1 MGDPTVSLLPQPATP
16 APIQAMHGGGMGAG
30 PETVSL
36 LPQPAVAAPIQAM
49 HGGGPENVS
58 LLAQPATPVPIEPI
72 RGGAQVG
79 GANIPTF
86 TLKPLKQVQIVAEEP
101 TLLTVDLL
109 NAYREKRKGIWG
121 TPPSNYE
128 ESRGKN
134 FHYEIKTKEP
144 VKIFYIYSWDNF
156 LRFVKTIANDK
167 IKKKNF
173 IYIFFSKLDNITLF
187 SLIFKKYI
195 RLVTETPA
203 EVFFIYDRTGP
214 KNQIVWD
221 SKHREDKAEKKF
233 LFLEP
238 ASISIPYV
246 KEGKE
251 YRLVLSA
258 TGVPPPEVPKDYIGL
273 TPRDTGSDLLKFEE
287 KDGEYKPKSLFKLT
301 PDTFYGV
308 DTPKTAVNAKEY
320 LRRKYMLFTFED
332 TEEEEEEEVAEE
344 EPVTTVPPA
353 VAAEPVVTPVTPAA
367 APEPAAAPPPL
378 QPDPYVLKLKGT
390 VAVRIGVVVFELR
403 KPTLAVQKEWDEGT
417 FSDSEK
423 SFFADIGITEK
434 FIESAKGPA
443 PLSEFQTRKESLLK
457 KRSEVLTRLVMN
469 RCFKEQN
476 LLLTQ
481 ECQSVREFLQELY
494 ELIQIDR
501 ANLFR
506 KTFAGI
512 APAIVSLQKQKI
524 GQLIFTR
531 KEILSLLDGLAP
543 ISKLPKG
550 SDMFD
555 IQFLRTVAALTAPGG
570 PSGPGAPPAPPAG
583 PGAPP
588 APPVGP
594 TAPGGLSAIM
604 NPGVGRVP
612 TALNPIG
619 LSSLYSI

>member
-1 MGDPTVSLLPQPATP
+1 MGDPNHSLLGDALQSAGHQNVPITP
-16 APIQAMHGGGMGAG
+16 MMGGGM
-30 PETVSL
+30 
-36 LPQPAVAAPIQAM
+36 I
-49 HGGGPENVS
+49 GGGPEDS
-58 LLAQPATPVPIEPI
+58 LLAQPATPVPIEPV
-72 RGGAQVG
+72 RGGGQVG

-86 TLKPLKQVQIVAEEP
+86 TLKALKQVQIIAEEP

-109 NAYREKRKGIWG
+109 NTYREKRKGIWG

-128 ESRGKN
+128 ESRARL

-203 EVFFIYDRTGP
+203 EVFFLYDRTGS

-251 YRLVLSA
+251 YKLLLSA
-258 TGVPPPEVPKDYIGL
+258 TGVPPTEVPKDYIGL

-320 LRRKYMLFTFED
+320 LRRKYVLFTFED
-332 TEEEEEEEVAEE
+332 TEEEEEEEEE

-353 VAAEPVVTPVTPAA
+353 VATEPPEAVTPVAP
-367 APEPAAAPPPL
+367 PEPAAALPPL
-378 QPDPYVLKLKGT
+378 KPDPYVLKLKGT
-390 VAVRIGVVVFELR
+390 VAVRIGVHVFELR

-423 SFFADIGITEK
+423 DFFADIGITEK

-443 PLSEFQTRKESLLK
+443 PLSELQTRKESLLK

-476 LLLTQ
+476 LLLAH
-481 ECQSVREFLQELY
+481 ECEPVREFLQELY

-512 APAIVSLQKQKI
+512 APAIVNLQKQKI
-524 GQLIFTR
+524 GQVIFTR
-531 KEILSLLDGLAP
+531 KDILSLLDGLAP
-543 ISKLPKG
+543 ISKKPKG

-555 IQFLRTVAALTAPGG
+555 IQFLRTVAALTAPGAAG
-570 PSGPGAPPAPPAG
+570 PPPAGPPPAGPPPAGPPPAGPPSALPGAGTGLSPDGPGAPRG
-583 PGAPP
+583 L
-588 APPVGP
+588 
-594 TAPGGLSAIM
+594 TAITR
-604 NPGVGRVP
+604 PGVGNLP
-612 TALNPIG
+612 SELDLLG
-619 LSSLYSI
+619 LSSIYSR

>member
-1 MGDPTVSLLPQPATP
+1 
-16 APIQAMHGGGMGAG
+16 MHGGGMGGG
-30 PETVSL
+30 PETLSL

-58 LLAQPATPVPIEPI
+58 LLVQPATPALIEPV
-72 RGGAQVG
+72 RGGGQVG

-86 TLKPLKQVQIVAEEP
+86 TLKALKQVQIVAEEP

-128 ESRGKN
+128 ESRMKL

-203 EVFFIYDRTGP
+203 EVFFLYDRTGP

-258 TGVPPPEVPKDYIGL
+258 TGVSPSEVSKDYIGL

-320 LRRKYMLFTFED
+320 LRRKYLLFTFED
-332 TEEEEEEEVAEE
+332 TEEEDETEVTEEVPPVKAEE
-344 EPVTTVPPA
+344 PIVTD
-353 VAAEPVVTPVTPAA
+353 VTPVESKPVV
-367 APEPAAAPPPL
+367 APPPL
-378 QPDPYVLKLKGT
+378 KPDPYVLKLKGT
-390 VAVRIGVVVFELR
+390 VAVRIGVSVFELR
-403 KPTLAVQKEWDEGT
+403 KPTLAVQKEWDEGI

-423 SFFADIGITEK
+423 AFFADIGITEK

-443 PLSEFQTRKESLLK
+443 PLSELQTRKESLLK

-476 LLLTQ
+476 LLLAY
-481 ECQSVREFLQELY
+481 ECEPVREFLQELY
-494 ELIQIDR
+494 ELLQIDR

-512 APAIVSLQKQKI
+512 APAIINLQKQKI
-524 GQLIFTR
+524 GQIIFTR
-531 KEILSLLDGLAP
+531 KDIMSLLDGLLP
-543 ISKLPKG
+543 ISKMPKG

-555 IQFLRTVAALTAPGG
+555 IPFLRAVGNLMKPSG
-570 PSGPGAPPAPPAG
+570 PSGPGAP
-583 PGAPP
+583 
-588 APPVGP
+588 
-594 TAPGGLSAIM
+594 GGLAAITR
-604 NPGVGRVP
+604 PGVGRIP
-612 TALNPIG
+612 TVLDPIG
-619 LSSLYSI
+619 LSGLYSI

>member
-16 APIQAMHGGGMGAG
+16 APIQAMHGGGMGGGA
-30 PETVSL
+30 ENVSL
-36 LPQPAVAAPIQAM
+36 LPQPAVPAPIQAM

-58 LLAQPATPVPIEPI
+58 LLPQPAVPAPVEPV
-72 RGGAQVG
+72 RGGGASVQQVG
-79 GANIPTF
+79 GATIPTF
-86 TLKPLKQVQIVAEEP
+86 TLKALKQVQIVPEEP

-128 ESRGKN
+128 ESRTKQ

-203 EVFFIYDRTGP
+203 DVFFLYDRTGP

-246 KEGKE
+246 KEGKN
-251 YRLVLSA
+251 YNLVLSS
-258 TGVPPPEVPKDYIGL
+258 TGVPPSEVPKDYIGL
-273 TPRDTGSDLLKFEE
+273 TSRDMPGGDLLKFEE

-320 LRRKYMLFTFED
+320 LRRKYVLFSFED
-332 TEEEEEEEVAEE
+332 TEEEETEVEEAT
-344 EPVTTVPPA
+344 EPVAAAVVPT
-353 VAAEPVVTPVTPAA
+353 EPVAAA
-367 APEPAAAPPPL
+367 APEPVAAPPPL
-378 QPDPYVLKLKGT
+378 KPDPYVLKLKGT
-390 VAVRIGVVVFELR
+390 VAVRIGVNVFELR

-423 SFFADIGITEK
+423 AFFADIGLTDK

-443 PLSEFQTRKESLLK
+443 PLSELQTRKESLLK
-457 KRSEVLTRLVMN
+457 KRGEVLTRLVLN
-469 RCFKEQN
+469 RCFKEPN

-501 ANLFR
+501 VNLFR

-524 GQLIFTR
+524 GQIIFTQ
-531 KEILSLLDGLAP
+531 KEILSLLDGLLP
-543 ISKLPKG
+543 ISKMPKG

-555 IQFLRTVAALTAPGG
+555 IKFLRTVGDLV
-570 PSGPGAPPAPPAG
+570 GPGSATPPAG

-588 APPVGP
+588 
-594 TAPGGLSAIM
+594 GGLAAIIK
-604 NPGVGRVP
+604 PGVGSVP

-619 LSSLYSI
+619 ISALYSI

>member
-16 APIQAMHGGGMGAG
+16 APIQAMHGGG
-30 PETVSL
+30 
-36 LPQPAVAAPIQAM
+36 I
-49 HGGGPENVS
+49 GGGPENVS
-58 LLAQPATPVPIEPI
+58 LLPQPAVPAPVEAV
-72 RGGAQVG
+72 RGGGPVQLG

-86 TLKPLKQVQIVAEEP
+86 TLKALKQVQIVAEEP

-128 ESRGKN
+128 ESRAKN

-203 EVFFIYDRTGP
+203 DVFFLYDRTGP

-246 KEGKE
+246 KEGKN
-251 YRLVLSA
+251 YNLVLSG
-258 TGVPPPEVPKDYIGL
+258 TGVPAPEVPKDYIGL
-273 TPRDTGSDLLKFEE
+273 TPKDTGGDLLKFEE
-287 KDGEYKPKSLFKLT
+287 KDGNYKPKSLFKLT
-301 PDTFYGV
+301 PDKFYAV

-320 LRRKYMLFTFED
+320 LRRKYLLFSFED
-332 TEEEEEEEVAEE
+332 TEEEEETEVALE
-344 EPVTTVPPA
+344 EPV
-353 VAAEPVVTPVTPAA
+353 VAAEPVEAAEPVVAAEPVAVT
-367 APEPAAAPPPL
+367 PEPAATPPL

-390 VAVRIGVVVFELR
+390 VAVRIGVAVFELR

-423 SFFADIGITEK
+423 AFFVDIGITEK
-434 FIESAKGPA
+434 FIESAKGAA
-443 PLSEFQTRKESLLK
+443 PLSELQTRKESLLK
-457 KRSEVLTRLVMN
+457 KRGEVLTRLVIN
-469 RCFKEQN
+469 RCFKEPN

-481 ECQSVREFLQELY
+481 DCQPVREFLQELY

-524 GQLIFTR
+524 GQIIFTQ
-531 KEILSLLDGLAP
+531 KEILSLLEGLVP
-543 ISKLPKG
+543 ISKMPKG
-550 SDMFD
+550 SSMFD
-555 IQFLRTVAALTAPGG
+555 IPFLRTMAALVG
-570 PSGPGAPPAPPAG
+570 PTGPGAPPAG
-583 PGAPP
+583 PGSGPSSGP
-588 APPVGP
+588 SSGPNSGPGP
-594 TAPGGLSAIM
+594 TGPGSPPGGLAAITK
-604 NPGVGRVP
+604 PGVGTVP
-612 TALNPIG
+612 TVLDPIG
-619 LSSLYSI
+619 LSTLYSI

>member
-1 MGDPTVSLLPQPATP
+1 MGDPNHSLLGDALQSAGHQNVPITP
-16 APIQAMHGGGMGAG
+16 MMGGGM
-30 PETVSL
+30 
-36 LPQPAVAAPIQAM
+36 I
-49 HGGGPENVS
+49 GGGPEDS
-58 LLAQPATPVPIEPI
+58 LLAQPATPALIEPV
-72 RGGAQVG
+72 RGGGQVG

-128 ESRGKN
+128 ESRARL

-203 EVFFIYDRTGP
+203 EVYFLYDRTGP

-251 YRLVLSA
+251 YRLLLSA

-301 PDTFYGV
+301 PDKFYGV

-320 LRRKYMLFTFED
+320 LRRKYVLFTFED
-332 TEEEEEEEVAEE
+332 TEEEETEVTEE
-344 EPVTTVPPA
+344 EPV
-353 VAAEPVVTPVTPAA
+353 AA
-367 APEPAAAPPPL
+367 APPVAEEPVAEVVSAESKPVAAPPPL

-390 VAVRIGVVVFELR
+390 VAVRIGVAVFELR
-403 KPTLAVQKEWDEGT
+403 KPTLAVQKEWDEEI

-423 SFFADIGITEK
+423 AFFADIGITEK

-443 PLSEFQTRKESLLK
+443 PLSELQTRKESLLK
-457 KRSEVLTRLVMN
+457 KRSEVLTRLVLN

-524 GQLIFTR
+524 GQIIFTR
-531 KEILSLLDGLAP
+531 KEILSILDGLLP

-555 IQFLRTVAALTAPGG
+555 IQFLRTVASLTAPG
-570 PSGPGAPPAPPAG
+570 SPGAPPAG
-583 PGAPP
+583 PGALS
-588 APPVGP
+588 GP
-594 TAPGGLSAIM
+594 TAPGGLAAITK
-604 NPGVGRVP
+604 PGVGRIP
-612 TALNPIG
+612 TVLDPIG

>member
-1 MGDPTVSLLPQPATP
+1 M
-16 APIQAMHGGGMGAG
+16 
-30 PETVSL
+30 
-36 LPQPAVAAPIQAM
+36 
-49 HGGGPENVS
+49 
-58 LLAQPATPVPIEPI
+58 
-72 RGGAQVG
+72 
-79 GANIPTF
+79 
-86 TLKPLKQVQIVAEEP
+86 
-101 TLLTVDLL
+101 
-109 NAYREKRKGIWG
+109 
-121 TPPSNYE
+121 
-128 ESRGKN
+128 
-134 FHYEIKTKEP
+134 
-144 VKIFYIYSWDNF
+144 KIFYIYSWDNF

-301 PDTFYGV
+301 PDKFYGV

-320 LRRKYMLFTFED
+320 LRRKYVLFTFED
-332 TEEEEEEEVAEE
+332 TEKEETEVSEE
-344 EPVTTVPPA
+344 EPV
-353 VAAEPVVTPVTPAA
+353 AAALPIEEEPVAEVVSAESKPV
-367 APEPAAAPPPL
+367 AAPPPL

-390 VAVRIGVVVFELR
+390 VAVRIGVAVFELR

-423 SFFADIGITEK
+423 AFFADIGITEK

-443 PLSEFQTRKESLLK
+443 PLSELQTRKESLLK
-457 KRSEVLTRLVMN
+457 KRSEVLTRLVLN

-512 APAIVSLQKQKI
+512 APAIVNLQKQKI

-531 KEILSLLDGLAP
+531 KEILSLLEGLVP

-555 IQFLRTVAALTAPGG
+555 IQFLRSVAALTAPGG
-570 PSGPGAPPAPPAG
+570 PGAPPAG
-583 PGAPP
+583 PGGP
-588 APPVGP
+588 AGPGALSGP
-594 TAPGGLSAIM
+594 TAPGGLAAITR
-604 NPGVGRVP
+604 PGVGRIP
-612 TALNPIG
+612 TVLDPIG

>member
-16 APIQAMHGGGMGAG
+16 APIQAMHGGGMGGG

-58 LLAQPATPVPIEPI
+58 LLAQPTTPAHIEPV
-72 RGGAQVG
+72 RGGGQVG

-86 TLKPLKQVQIVAEEP
+86 TLKSLKQVQIVAEEP

-128 ESRGKN
+128 ESRTKL

-203 EVFFIYDRTGP
+203 EVFFLYDRTGP

-246 KEGKE
+246 KEGKQ
-251 YRLVLSA
+251 YSLLLSA

-273 TPRDTGSDLLKFEE
+273 TPKETGGDLLKFEE
-287 KDGEYKPKSLFKLT
+287 KDGDYKPKSLFKLT
-301 PDTFYGV
+301 PDKFYSV

-320 LRRKYMLFTFED
+320 LRRKYVLFTFED
-332 TEEEEEEEVAEE
+332 TEEEEEAEISEE
-344 EPVTTVPPA
+344 EPVVAEAPV
-353 VAAEPVVTPVTPAA
+353 VAAEPVVTTATS
-367 APEPAAAPPPL
+367 EPAPVAAQPPL

-390 VAVRIGVVVFELR
+390 VAVRIGVAVFELR
-403 KPTLAVQKEWDEGT
+403 KPTLAVQKEWNEGT

-423 SFFADIGITEK
+423 AFFADIGITEK
-434 FIESAKGPA
+434 FIESAKGAA
-443 PLSEFQTRKESLLK
+443 PLSELQTRKESLLK
-457 KRSEVLTRLVMN
+457 KRSDVLTRLVIN
-469 RCFKEQN
+469 RCFKEPN

-481 ECQSVREFLQELY
+481 ECEPVREFLQELY
-494 ELIQIDR
+494 ELVQIDR

-512 APAIVSLQKQKI
+512 APAIVNLQKQKI
-524 GQLIFTR
+524 GQVIFTR
-531 KEILSLLDGLAP
+531 KEIMSLLEGLVP
-543 ISKLPKG
+543 ISKMPKG
-550 SDMFD
+550 SSMFD
-555 IQFLRTVAALTAPGG
+555 IQFLRTVADLVGPSG
-570 PSGPGAPPAPPAG
+570 PSGPGAPPGPGSPAAPPG
-583 PGAPP
+583 PG
-588 APPVGP
+588 GP
-594 TAPGGLSAIM
+594 SGPSGPGGIAAIM
-604 NPGVGRVP
+604 RPGVGTVP
-612 TALNPIG
+612 TVLNPIG
-619 LSSLYSI
+619 LSALYSI

>member
-16 APIQAMHGGGMGAG
+16 APIQAMHGGGMGGG

-58 LLAQPATPVPIEPI
+58 LLAQPATPVPITPVS
-72 RGGAQVG
+72 GGAQVG
-79 GANIPTF
+79 GAIYPTF

-128 ESRGKN
+128 ESRARL

-203 EVFFIYDRTGP
+203 EVYFLYDRTGP

-251 YRLVLSA
+251 YRLLLSA
-258 TGVPPPEVPKDYIGL
+258 TGVPPPEVSKDYIGL

-301 PDTFYGV
+301 PDKFYGV

-320 LRRKYMLFTFED
+320 LRRKYVLFTFED
-332 TEEEEEEEVAEE
+332 TEEEETEVTEE
-344 EPVTTVPPA
+344 EPV
-353 VAAEPVVTPVTPAA
+353 AA
-367 APEPAAAPPPL
+367 APPVAEEPVAEVVSAESKPVAAPPPL

-390 VAVRIGVVVFELR
+390 VAVRIGVAVFELR
-403 KPTLAVQKEWDEGT
+403 KPTLAVQKEWDEEI

-423 SFFADIGITEK
+423 AFFADIGITEK

-443 PLSEFQTRKESLLK
+443 PLSELQTRKESLLK
-457 KRSEVLTRLVMN
+457 KRSEVLTRLVLN

-512 APAIVSLQKQKI
+512 APAIVNLQKQKI
-524 GQLIFTR
+524 GQIIFTR
-531 KEILSLLDGLAP
+531 KEILSILDGLLP

-555 IQFLRTVAALTAPGG
+555 IQFLRTVASLTAPGG
-570 PSGPGAPPAPPAG
+570 PVGPGALS
-583 PGAPP
+583 
-588 APPVGP
+588 GP
-594 TAPGGLSAIM
+594 TAPGGLAAITR
-604 NPGVGRVP
+604 PGVGRIP
-612 TALNPIG
+612 TVLDPIG

>member
-1 MGDPTVSLLPQPATP
+1 MGDPNHSLLGDALQSAGHQNVPITP
-16 APIQAMHGGGMGAG
+16 MMGGGM
-30 PETVSL
+30 
-36 LPQPAVAAPIQAM
+36 I
-49 HGGGPENVS
+49 GGGPEDS
-58 LLAQPATPVPIEPI
+58 LLAQPATPVPIEPV
-72 RGGAQVG
+72 RGGGQVG

-128 ESRGKN
+128 ESRTKL

-203 EVFFIYDRTGP
+203 EVYFIYERTGP

-221 SKHREDKAEKKF
+221 SKHREDRAEKKF

-238 ASISIPYV
+238 ASISIPYI

-251 YRLVLSA
+251 YRLLLSA
-258 TGVPPPEVPKDYIGL
+258 TGVPPTEVPKDYIGL

-301 PDTFYGV
+301 PDTFYAV
-308 DTPKTAVNAKEY
+308 DTPKTVTNAKEY
-320 LRRKYMLFTFED
+320 LRRKYVLFTFED
-332 TEEEEEEEVAEE
+332 TEEEEEKEEE

-353 VAAEPVVTPVTPAA
+353 VATEPPEAVTPVAP
-367 APEPAAAPPPL
+367 PEPAAAPPPL
-378 QPDPYVLKLKGT
+378 KPDPYVLKLKGT
-390 VAVRIGVVVFELR
+390 VAVRIGVNVFEIR
-403 KPTLAVQKEWDEGT
+403 KPTLAIQKEWDAGT

-423 SFFADIGITEK
+423 AIFADIGITDK
-434 FIESAKGPA
+434 FIKSAEGSS
-443 PLSEFQTRKESLLK
+443 PLSELQTRKESLLK
-457 KRSEVLTRLVMN
+457 KRSEFLMRLVMN
-469 RCFKEQN
+469 RCFKDQN
-476 LLLTQ
+476 LLLAY
-481 ECQSVREFLQELY
+481 ECEPVREFLQELY

-512 APAIVSLQKQKI
+512 APAIINLQKQKI
-524 GQLIFTR
+524 GQVVFTR
-531 KEILSLLDGLAP
+531 KDIMSLLDGLLP
-543 ISKLPKG
+543 ISKKPKG
-550 SDMFD
+550 SLMFD
-555 IQFLRTVAALTAPGG
+555 IQFLRTAGTLTAPGLPG
-570 PSGPGAPPAPPAG
+570 PAAPPPGPPGPAAPPPG
-583 PGAPP
+583 PPGPAAPP
-588 APPVGP
+588 PGPPGPPGPAAPPPGP
-594 TAPGGLSAIM
+594 AAPAGLAAITK
-604 NPGVGRVP
+604 PGVGSLP
-612 TALNPIG
+612 TVLDPIG
-619 LSSLYSI
+619 ISALYLK

>member
-36 LPQPAVAAPIQAM
+36 L
-49 HGGGPENVS
+49 
-58 LLAQPATPVPIEPI
+58 AQPATPVPIEPV
-72 RGGAQVG
+72 RGGGQVG

-86 TLKPLKQVQIVAEEP
+86 TLKALKQVQIVAEEP

-128 ESRGKN
+128 ESRAKL

-173 IYIFFSKLDNITLF
+173 IYIFFSKLENITLF

-203 EVFFIYDRTGP
+203 EVYFLYDRTGP

-273 TPRDTGSDLLKFEE
+273 TPRDTGGDLLKFEE

-301 PDTFYGV
+301 PDKFYGV

-320 LRRKYMLFTFED
+320 LRRKYVLFTFED
-332 TEEEEEEEVAEE
+332 KEEEETEVSEEEPIAAAPPVAEE
-344 EPVTTVPPA
+344 PVA
-353 VAAEPVVTPVTPAA
+353 EVAPV
-367 APEPAAAPPPL
+367 ESKPAAAPPPL

-390 VAVRIGVVVFELR
+390 VAVRIGVAVFELR

-423 SFFADIGITEK
+423 AFFADIGITEK

-443 PLSEFQTRKESLLK
+443 PLSELQTRKESLLK

-481 ECQSVREFLQELY
+481 ECEPVREFLQELY
-494 ELIQIDR
+494 ELVQIDR

-531 KEILSLLDGLAP
+531 KEILSLLEGLVP

-555 IQFLRTVAALTAPGG
+555 IQFLRSMAALTAPGG
-570 PSGPGAPPAPPAG
+570 PGGPSAPPG
-583 PGAPP
+583 PS
-588 APPVGP
+588 
-594 TAPGGLSAIM
+594 APGGLAAITK
-604 NPGVGRVP
+604 PGVGRIP
-612 TALNPIG
+612 TVLDPIG

>member
-58 LLAQPATPVPIEPI
+58 LLAQPSTPVPITPVS
-72 RGGAQVG
+72 GGAQVG
-79 GANIPTF
+79 GAIYPTF

-203 EVFFIYDRTGP
+203 EVFFLYDRTGP

-251 YRLVLSA
+251 YRLLLSA

-301 PDTFYGV
+301 PDKFYGV

-320 LRRKYMLFTFED
+320 LRRKYVLFTFED
-332 TEEEEEEEVAEE
+332 TEKEEETEVTEE
-344 EPVTTVPPA
+344 EPV
-353 VAAEPVVTPVTPAA
+353 AA
-367 APEPAAAPPPL
+367 APPVAEEPVAEVAPVEPKPAAAPPPL
-378 QPDPYVLKLKGT
+378 KPDPYVLKLKGT
-390 VAVRIGVVVFELR
+390 VAVRIGVAVFELR

-423 SFFADIGITEK
+423 AFFADIGITEK

-443 PLSEFQTRKESLLK
+443 PLSELQTRKESLLK

-481 ECQSVREFLQELY
+481 ECEPVREFLQELY
-494 ELIQIDR
+494 ELVQIDR

-531 KEILSLLDGLAP
+531 KEILSLLEGLVP

-570 PSGPGAPPAPPAG
+570 PGAPPASPSPPAG
-583 PGAPP
+583 PA
-588 APPVGP
+588 GP
-594 TAPGGLSAIM
+594 TAPGGLAAITK
-604 NPGVGRVP
+604 PGVGRIP
-612 TALNPIG
+612 TVLDPIG

>member
-1 MGDPTVSLLPQPATP
+1 MGDPNHSFFGDALHHAGHQNV
-16 APIQAMHGGGMGAG
+16 PIKAMMGGGMIGGA
-30 PETVSL
+30 PEDVSL
-36 LPQPAVAAPIQAM
+36 YNDALKGHI
-49 HGGGPENVS
+49 
-58 LLAQPATPVPIEPI
+58 PVPITPV
-72 RGGAQVG
+72 RGGGQVG

-128 ESRGKN
+128 ESRTKL

-203 EVFFIYDRTGP
+203 EVYFLYDRTGP

-301 PDTFYGV
+301 PDKFYGV

-320 LRRKYMLFTFED
+320 LRRKYVLFTFED
-332 TEEEEEEEVAEE
+332 KEEEETEVSEEEPIAAAPPVAEE
-344 EPVTTVPPA
+344 PVA
-353 VAAEPVVTPVTPAA
+353 EVAPV
-367 APEPAAAPPPL
+367 ESKPAAAPPPL

-390 VAVRIGVVVFELR
+390 VAVRIGVAVFELR

-423 SFFADIGITEK
+423 AFFADIGITEK

-443 PLSEFQTRKESLLK
+443 PLSELQTRKESLLK

-481 ECQSVREFLQELY
+481 ECEPVREFLQELY
-494 ELIQIDR
+494 ELVQIDR

-524 GQLIFTR
+524 GQVIFTR
-531 KEILSLLDGLAP
+531 KDIMSILEGLVP
-543 ISKLPKG
+543 ISKMPKG
-550 SDMFD
+550 SSMFD
-555 IQFLRTVAALTAPGG
+555 IQFLRTVADLVGPGSG
-570 PSGPGAPPAPPAG
+570 PAAPGAPPG
-583 PGAPP
+583 PGSPS
-588 APPVGP
+588 GP
-594 TAPGGLSAIM
+594 SGLGGLAAITK
-604 NPGVGRVP
+604 PGVGSVP
-612 TALNPIG
+612 TVLNPIG
-619 LSSLYSI
+619 LSALYSI

>member
-16 APIQAMHGGGMGAG
+16 APIQAMHGGGMGGG

-58 LLAQPATPVPIEPI
+58 LLAQPATPVPITPVS
-72 RGGAQVG
+72 GGAQVG
-79 GANIPTF
+79 GAIYPTF

-128 ESRGKN
+128 ESRARL

-203 EVFFIYDRTGP
+203 EVFFLYDRTGP

-238 ASISIPYV
+238 ASISIPYI

-258 TGVPPPEVPKDYIGL
+258 TGIPPPEVPKDYIGL

-301 PDTFYGV
+301 PDKFYGV

-320 LRRKYMLFTFED
+320 LRRKYVLFTFED
-332 TEEEEEEEVAEE
+332 TEEEETEVTEE
-344 EPVTTVPPA
+344 EPV
-353 VAAEPVVTPVTPAA
+353 AA
-367 APEPAAAPPPL
+367 APPVAEEPVAEVAPVEPKPAAAPPPL
-378 QPDPYVLKLKGT
+378 KPDPYVLKLKGT
-390 VAVRIGVVVFELR
+390 VAVRIGVAVFELR

-423 SFFADIGITEK
+423 AFFADIGITEK

-443 PLSEFQTRKESLLK
+443 PLSELQTRKESLLK
-457 KRSEVLTRLVMN
+457 KRSEVLTRLVLN

-512 APAIVSLQKQKI
+512 APAIVNLQKQKI

-531 KEILSLLDGLAP
+531 KEIMSILDGLLP

-555 IQFLRTVAALTAPGG
+555 IQFLRTVASLTAPGG
-570 PSGPGAPPAPPAG
+570 PGAPPAG
-583 PGAPP
+583 PGALS
-588 APPVGP
+588 GP
-594 TAPGGLSAIM
+594 TAPGGLAAITK
-604 NPGVGRVP
+604 PGVGRIP
-612 TALNPIG
+612 TVLDPIG

>member
-16 APIQAMHGGGMGAG
+16 APIQAMHGGGMGGG
-30 PETVSL
+30 PET
-36 LPQPAVAAPIQAM
+36 
-49 HGGGPENVS
+49 VS
-58 LLAQPATPVPIEPI
+58 LLAQPATPAPITPV
-72 RGGAQVG
+72 RGGGQVG
-79 GANIPTF
+79 GATYPTF
-86 TLKPLKQVQIVAEEP
+86 TLKPLKQVQIVAEQP

-128 ESRGKN
+128 ESRTKL

-203 EVFFIYDRTGP
+203 EVFFLYDRTRP

-246 KEGKE
+246 KEGKQ
-251 YRLVLSA
+251 YSLLLSA

-273 TPRDTGSDLLKFEE
+273 TPKETGGDLLKFEE
-287 KDGEYKPKSLFKLT
+287 KDANYKPKSLFKLT
-301 PDTFYGV
+301 PDKFYAV

-320 LRRKYMLFTFED
+320 LRRKYILFTFED
-332 TEEEEEEEVAEE
+332 TEEEEETEVALE
-344 EPVTTVPPA
+344 EPV
-353 VAAEPVVTPVTPAA
+353 VAEDSVEAKESVEGKEPLVAEVVSAETKPVAT
-367 APEPAAAPPPL
+367 PPPL

-390 VAVRIGVVVFELR
+390 VAVRIGVAVFELR

-423 SFFADIGITEK
+423 AFFADIGITEK

-443 PLSEFQTRKESLLK
+443 PLSELQTRKESLLK

-476 LLLTQ
+476 LLLAH
-481 ECQSVREFLQELY
+481 ECEPVREFLQELY
-494 ELIQIDR
+494 ELVQIDR

-512 APAIVSLQKQKI
+512 APAIVNLQKQKI
-524 GQLIFTR
+524 GQIIFTR
-531 KEILSLLDGLAP
+531 KEIMSLLEGLVP
-543 ISKLPKG
+543 ISKMPKG
-550 SDMFD
+550 SSMFD
-555 IQFLRTVAALTAPGG
+555 IPFLRMVGALV
-570 PSGPGAPPAPPAG
+570 GPGPGSGTPPAG
-583 PGAPP
+583 PG
-588 APPVGP
+588 G
-594 TAPGGLSAIM
+594 PGGLAAITK
-604 NPGVGRVP
+604 PGVGSVP
-612 TALNPIG
+612 TVLNPIG
-619 LSSLYSI
+619 ASWLYKTNPSSLT

>member
-203 EVFFIYDRTGP
+203 EVFFLYDRTGP

-251 YRLVLSA
+251 YRLLLSA

-301 PDTFYGV
+301 PDKFYGV

-320 LRRKYMLFTFED
+320 LRRKYVLFTFED
-332 TEEEEEEEVAEE
+332 TEKEEETEVTEE
-344 EPVTTVPPA
+344 EPV
-353 VAAEPVVTPVTPAA
+353 AA
-367 APEPAAAPPPL
+367 APPVAEEPVAEVAPVEPKPAAAPPPL

-390 VAVRIGVVVFELR
+390 VAVRIGVAVFELR
-403 KPTLAVQKEWDEGT
+403 KPTLAVQKEWDEEI

-423 SFFADIGITEK
+423 AFFADIGITEK

-443 PLSEFQTRKESLLK
+443 PLSELQTRKESLLK

-481 ECQSVREFLQELY
+481 ECEPVREFLQELY
-494 ELIQIDR
+494 ELVQIDR

-512 APAIVSLQKQKI
+512 APAIVNLQKQKI

-531 KEILSLLDGLAP
+531 KEIMSILEGLVP

-555 IQFLRTVAALTAPGG
+555 IQFLRSVAALTAPGG
-570 PSGPGAPPAPPAG
+570 PGAPPASPSPPAGPAG
-583 PGAPP
+583 PGALS
-588 APPVGP
+588 GP
-594 TAPGGLSAIM
+594 TAPGGLAAITK
-604 NPGVGRVP
+604 PGVGRIP
-612 TALNPIG
+612 TVLDPIG

>member
-16 APIQAMHGGGMGAG
+16 APIQAMHGGGMGGG
-30 PETVSL
+30 PET
-36 LPQPAVAAPIQAM
+36 
-49 HGGGPENVS
+49 VS
-58 LLAQPATPVPIEPI
+58 LLAQPATPAPITPV
-72 RGGAQVG
+72 RGGGQVG
-79 GANIPTF
+79 GATYPTF
-86 TLKPLKQVQIVAEEP
+86 TLKPLKQVQIVAEQP

-128 ESRGKN
+128 ESRTKL

-203 EVFFIYDRTGP
+203 EVFFLYDRTGP

-251 YRLVLSA
+251 YRLLLSA
-258 TGVPPPEVPKDYIGL
+258 TSIPPPEVPKDYIGL

-287 KDGEYKPKSLFKLT
+287 KDGDYKPKSLFKLT
-301 PDTFYGV
+301 PDKFYAV

-320 LRRKYMLFTFED
+320 LRRKYVLFTFED
-332 TEEEEEEEVAEE
+332 TEEEETEVTEE
-344 EPVTTVPPA
+344 EPV
-353 VAAEPVVTPVTPAA
+353 AA
-367 APEPAAAPPPL
+367 APPVAEEPVAEVAPVEPKPAATPPPL

-390 VAVRIGVVVFELR
+390 VAVRIGVAVFELR

-423 SFFADIGITEK
+423 AFFADIGITEK

-443 PLSEFQTRKESLLK
+443 PLSELQTRKESLLK

-476 LLLTQ
+476 LLLAH
-481 ECQSVREFLQELY
+481 ECEPVREFLQELY
-494 ELIQIDR
+494 ELVQIDR

-524 GQLIFTR
+524 GQVIFTR
-531 KEILSLLDGLAP
+531 KDIMSILEGLVP
-543 ISKLPKG
+543 ISKMPKG
-550 SDMFD
+550 SSMFD
-555 IQFLRTVAALTAPGG
+555 IQFLRTVADLVGPGSG
-570 PSGPGAPPAPPAG
+570 PAAPGAPPG
-583 PGAPP
+583 PGSPS
-588 APPVGP
+588 GP
-594 TAPGGLSAIM
+594 SGLGGLAAITK
-604 NPGVGRVP
+604 PGVGSVP
-612 TALNPIG
+612 TVLNPIG
-619 LSSLYSI
+619 LSALYSI

>member
-58 LLAQPATPVPIEPI
+58 LLAQPSTPVPITPVS
-72 RGGAQVG
+72 GGAQVG
-79 GANIPTF
+79 GAIYPTF

-203 EVFFIYDRTGP
+203 EVFFLYDRTGP

-251 YRLVLSA
+251 YRLLLSA

-301 PDTFYGV
+301 PDKFYGV

-320 LRRKYMLFTFED
+320 LRRKYVLFTFED
-332 TEEEEEEEVAEE
+332 TEKEEETEVTEE
-344 EPVTTVPPA
+344 EPV
-353 VAAEPVVTPVTPAA
+353 AA
-367 APEPAAAPPPL
+367 APPVAEEPVAEVAPVEPKPAAAPPPL

-390 VAVRIGVVVFELR
+390 VAVRIGVAVFELR
-403 KPTLAVQKEWDEGT
+403 KPTLAVQKEWDEEI

-423 SFFADIGITEK
+423 AFFADIGITEK

-443 PLSEFQTRKESLLK
+443 PLSELQTRKESLLK

-481 ECQSVREFLQELY
+481 ECEPVREFLQELY
-494 ELIQIDR
+494 ELVQIDR

-512 APAIVSLQKQKI
+512 APAIVNLQKQKI

-531 KEILSLLDGLAP
+531 KEIMSILEGLVP

-555 IQFLRTVAALTAPGG
+555 IQFLRSVAALTAPGG
-570 PSGPGAPPAPPAG
+570 PGAPPASPSPPAG
-583 PGAPP
+583 PA
-588 APPVGP
+588 GP
-594 TAPGGLSAIM
+594 TAPGGLAAITK
-604 NPGVGRVP
+604 PGVGRIP
-612 TALNPIG
+612 TVLDPIG

>member
-203 EVFFIYDRTGP
+203 EVFFLYDRTGP

-251 YRLVLSA
+251 YRLLLSA

-301 PDTFYGV
+301 PDKFYGV

-320 LRRKYMLFTFED
+320 LRRKYVLFTFED
-332 TEEEEEEEVAEE
+332 TEKEEETEVTEE
-344 EPVTTVPPA
+344 EPV
-353 VAAEPVVTPVTPAA
+353 AA
-367 APEPAAAPPPL
+367 APPVAEEPVAEVAPVEPKPAAAPPPL

-390 VAVRIGVVVFELR
+390 VAVRIGVAVFELR
-403 KPTLAVQKEWDEGT
+403 KPTLAVQKEWDEEI

-423 SFFADIGITEK
+423 AFFADIGITEK

-443 PLSEFQTRKESLLK
+443 PLSELQTRKESLLK

-481 ECQSVREFLQELY
+481 ECEPVREFLQELY
-494 ELIQIDR
+494 ELVQIDR

-512 APAIVSLQKQKI
+512 APAIVNLQKQKI

-531 KEILSLLDGLAP
+531 KEIMSILEGLVP

-555 IQFLRTVAALTAPGG
+555 IQFLRSVAALTAPGG
-570 PSGPGAPPAPPAG
+570 PGAPPASPSPPAGPAG
-583 PGAPP
+583 PGALS
-588 APPVGP
+588 GP
-594 TAPGGLSAIM
+594 TAPGGLAAITR
-604 NPGVGRVP
+604 PGVGRIP
-612 TALNPIG
+612 TVLDPIG

>member
-16 APIQAMHGGGMGAG
+16 APIQAMHGGGMG
-30 PETVSL
+30 
-36 LPQPAVAAPIQAM
+36 
-49 HGGGPENVS
+49 GGPENVS
-58 LLAQPATPVPIEPI
+58 LLAQPTVPAPIEPV
-72 RGGAQVG
+72 RGGGQVG

-86 TLKPLKQVQIVAEEP
+86 TLKSLKQVQIVAEEP

-128 ESRGKN
+128 ESRGKL

-187 SLIFKKYI
+187 SLIFKKYL

-203 EVFFIYDRTGP
+203 EVFFLYDRTGP

-246 KEGKE
+246 KEGKQ
-251 YRLVLSA
+251 YNLLLSA

-273 TPRDTGSDLLKFEE
+273 TPKDAGGDLLKFEE
-287 KDGEYKPKSLFKLT
+287 KDGDYKPKSLFKLT
-301 PDTFYGV
+301 PDKFYAV

-320 LRRKYMLFTFED
+320 LRRKYVLFTFED
-332 TEEEEEEEVAEE
+332 TEEEEETEVTEE
-344 EPVTTVPPA
+344 EPV
-353 VAAEPVVTPVTPAA
+353 VAEEPVEGKEPVVAEVVSAETKPVAT
-367 APEPAAAPPPL
+367 PPPL

-390 VAVRIGVVVFELR
+390 VAVRIGVAVFELR

-423 SFFADIGITEK
+423 AFFADIGITEK

-443 PLSEFQTRKESLLK
+443 PLSELQTRKESLLK
-457 KRSEVLTRLVMN
+457 KRSDVLTRLVIN
-469 RCFKEQN
+469 RCFKEPN

-481 ECQSVREFLQELY
+481 ECEPVREFLQELY
-494 ELIQIDR
+494 ELVQIDR

-512 APAIVSLQKQKI
+512 APAIVNLQKQKI
-524 GQLIFTR
+524 GQIIFTR
-531 KEILSLLDGLAP
+531 KEIMSLLEGLVP
-543 ISKLPKG
+543 ISKMPKG
-550 SDMFD
+550 SSMFD
-555 IQFLRTVAALTAPGG
+555 IQFLRTLADLVGPGAPPGPSAPPGPGG
-570 PSGPGAPPAPPAG
+570 PSGPGAPPG
-583 PGAPP
+583 
-588 APPVGP
+588 
-594 TAPGGLSAIM
+594 PGGLGAITK
-604 NPGVGRVP
+604 PGVGTVP
-612 TALNPIG
+612 TVLNPIG
-619 LSSLYSI
+619 LSGLYSI